1 MKKLFTTS
9 LAALASL
16 ILFASL
22 FTGCSKKSELIPV
35 NIKPIVYQTDNI
47 TVKVDPKLELLMIA
61 LRLAEVEPFSH
72 NDYGQEYSQF
82 VDGVDNL
89 FAKQKDHPLVK
100 DIKSRAKN
108 YKESY
113 RSILAITQY
122 ISDDMTQMTFKQKEM
137 PKELESFW
145 KGLNLKTF
153 IAQFNDFANASNY
166 ARIWTLYEPHLK
178 RQAIAEQ
185 DFRNYNIKATDWISR
200 YFFAPDS
207 KPEFVCYSS
216 TLTAGSYISLP
227 LTENNGKTVINFVA
241 GAYWLKDNEW
251 SQINS
256 TLNIVA
262 SYMYSMLEKHWDLLS
277 EDLIRIIKKIY
288 DENQLTEKVTDYVAL
303 TNSSYLFPIVCSLDS
318 DFAKENED
326 IATALKNVITSNYL
340 FKDSDKLISLTE
352 VYTSNRDTYPDFE
365 SFLVNYLP
373 QAIKDL

>member
-1 MKKLFTTS
+1 MKKLFI
-9 LAALASL
+9 AALATL
-16 ILFASL
+16 TL
-22 FTGCSKKSELIPV
+22 FTSCSKKSELTPV

-47 TVKVDPKLELLMIA
+47 TIKVDPKLELLLIA
-61 LRLAEVEPFSH
+61 LRLAEIEPFSI
-72 NDYGQEYSQF
+72 NYYGQEYAQF
-82 VDGVDNL
+82 VDGIDNL

-100 DIKSRAKN
+100 EIKSRAKN

-145 KGLNLKTF
+145 KGLNIKTF
-153 IAQFNDFANASNY
+153 IAQFNDFANNSNY

-185 DFRNYNIKATDWISR
+185 DYQTYNKKLIDWISS

-207 KPEFVCYSS
+207 KPEFMFYSS
-216 TLTAGSYISLP
+216 TLTAGSYIALP
-227 LTENNGKTVINFVA
+227 LTDKNDKTVLNQIS
-241 GAYWLKDNEW
+241 GAYWTKDNEY

-277 EDLIRIIKKIY
+277 EEIIRITKKIRE
-288 DENQLTEKVTDYVAL
+288 ENQLTEKVTDYIAL
-303 TNSSYLFPIVCSLDS
+303 STASYLLPIVCSLDS
-318 DFAKENED
+318 DLAKDNEE
-326 IATALKNVITSNYL
+326 IRTGIKNAITSNYL
-340 FKDSDKLISLTE
+340 FKNSDKLIDLAD
-352 VYTSNRDTYPDFE
+352 YYQANRETYPDFE
-365 SFLVNYLP
+365 SFIVNYLP
-373 QAIKDL
+373 QALKEL

>member
-1 MKKLFTTS
+1 MKKLFI
-9 LAALASL
+9 AALATL
-16 ILFASL
+16 TL
-22 FTGCSKKSELIPV
+22 FTSCSKKAELTPV

-153 IAQFNDFANASNY
+153 IAQFNDFANTSNY

-185 DFRNYNIKATDWISR
+185 DFRNYNIKATDWISS

-262 SYMYSMLEKHWDLLS
+262 SYMYSMLEKHWDILS

-340 FKDSDKLISLTE
+340 FKDSDKLIALADYYQT
-352 VYTSNRDTYPDFE
+352 NRDTYPDFE